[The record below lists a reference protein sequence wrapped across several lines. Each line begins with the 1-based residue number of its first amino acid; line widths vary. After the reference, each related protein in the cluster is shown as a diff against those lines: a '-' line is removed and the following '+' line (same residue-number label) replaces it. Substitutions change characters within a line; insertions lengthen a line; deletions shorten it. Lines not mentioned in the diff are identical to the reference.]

1 MRLLTFS
8 KENKFKISTLFG
20 FALTS
25 AREGLYQH
33 FLFTYN
39 NHIQVGEGFPNI
51 NLVLLEEVFKNY

>member
-51 NLVLLEEVFKNY
+51 FKNY